1 DQVERLHGD
10 HGRRA
15 RLVVEQRHLPEEVAR
30 PHHRQDDLLPLGRDH
45 RDLDLP
51 FLDQAEDVAA
61 LVGVEDDVVLG
72 VAAGL
77 GHGRHG
83 RQLAVVELREESEF
97 PEECGS
103 EHANGSLVHSPR
115 LPIKRIIPISS
126 GKGGVGKT
134 TFAIN
139 FALALSRRGRTVLVD
154 LDTGTSTIRNA
165 IDVPIQKDLYHF
177 FRKGE
182 LLANCV
188 TQLDDK
194 LDPER
199 KFRNFG
205 FIAGP
210 LHLIEEITNFGP
222 AFKAKL
228 MEAINSL
235 PADYVIL
242 DLRAGLDANVIDFLP
257 FSNSGILIFT
267 PHLPSATL
275 AASDIVKAILF
286 RKLRLIFAKAS
297 PFFDTVDRSMDFWKL
312 INDLIDRVEDVYD
325 SSVQNLDAFALDLA
339 ENLGDHPITR
349 TVQTTI
355 DEFRVHYVL
364 NLFNGVDDS
373 FNTAVKP
380 FLDNLTRNVSARCG
394 VTNLGWITRSDAIH
408 RANCNR
414 LPALLLQEARKKTP
428 RADRYTQQLEDLR
441 VTAIGL
447 EPPKKKQ
454 TQQPIALTPT
464 DSLDDHLSRQLAT
477 LKTM

>member
-1 DQVERLHGD
+1 VVTFARQV
-10 HGRRA
+10 A
-15 RLVVEQRHLPEEVAR
+15 
-30 PHHRQDDLLPLGRDH
+30 
-45 RDLDLP
+45 
-51 FLDQAEDVAA
+51 
-61 LVGVEDDVVLG
+61 
-72 VAAGL
+72 
-77 GHGRHG
+77 
-83 RQLAVVELREESEF
+83 
-97 PEECGS
+97 
-103 EHANGSLVHSPR
+103 
-115 LPIKRIIPISS
+115 IKRIIPVSS

-139 FALALSRRGRTVLVD
+139 FALALSRHAKTVLVD
-154 LDTGTSTIRNA
+154 LDTGTSAIRNA
-165 IDVPIQKDLYHF
+165 IDVPIEKDLYHF

-182 LLANCV
+182 PLANCV

-205 FIAGP
+205 FVAGP

-228 MEAINSL
+228 MEAINGL
-235 PADYVIL
+235 PAEYVIL

-408 RANCNR
+408 QANCNR
-414 LPALLLQEARKKTP
+414 IPALLLQTKKKT
-428 RADRYTQQLEDLR
+428 AKQDRIARELDDLR
-441 VTAIGL
+441 IAIGL
-447 EPPKKKQ
+447 EPAPKKGAGKVLSPLEVPS
-454 TQQPIALTPT
+454 TEEA
-464 DSLDDHLSRQLAT
+464 LDDHLSRQLNT
-477 LKTM
+477 LKTMFEQKKDDDFYANFDYVTQRALFTMKNRRPSELGDLRIYTPQEMLASLFAKSNVPTTIDWSELE